1 MFSNVG
7 VWFIGLTKI
16 GKASVIGS
24 AVAGSMVVGAVASPT
39 PEPAPAVVPA
49 SVQQV
54 VQEPVVTTKVKTESR
69 TIAFEKQTVNDGSLT
84 KGVKQVRTVGVDGVK
99 TITHTITLT
108 DGVET
113 ARDSSE
119 KVTTAPVTQV
129 TAVGTY
135 MAPKPAPSPAAA
147 SNDGV
152 VKMSRSSICHAPGTT
167 YYARTKNYVSYS
179 SLEACLNAG
188 GRMPKR

>member
-1 MFSNVG
+1 MFSSVG
-7 VWFIGLTKI
+7 AWFVGLTKV
-16 GKASVIGS
+16 GKAGVIGS
-24 AVAGSMVVGAVASPT
+24 AVAGGMVVGAVASPT
-39 PEPAPAVVPA
+39 PEPSAPAA
-49 SVQQV
+49 VQQV
-54 VQEPVVTTKVKTESR
+54 VQEPVVTTKVETESR

-84 KGVKQVRTVGVDGVK
+84 KGVRQVRTVGVDGVK

-135 MAPKPAPSPAAA
+135 VAPQPAPSPAAA
-147 SNDGV
+147 SSDGV

-167 YYARTKNYVSYS
+167 YYAQTKNYVSYS